1 MIKTRKVGSDIIISL
16 FQLNKINI
24 LFSDLIGDQLKKLVE
39 IPGSRILFDI
49 QNIIFIDS
57 AGFGML
63 IRIDEI
69 ARKNSSEFILCNI
82 SQEVV
87 ELFNLIDLQE
97 SLITSERNLVEESLL
112 QEVE

>member
-1 MIKTRKVGSDIIISL
+1 MIKIRNEGQDIILSL

-24 LFSDLIGDQLKKLVE
+24 LFSDQIGEQLKKLVE

-57 AGFGML
+57 TGFGML
-63 IRIDEI
+63 IGIGEL
-69 ARKNSSEFILCNI
+69 ACKNSSEFILCNP

-87 ELFNLIDLQE
+87 ELFNLLDVRERLT
-97 SLITSERNLVEESLL
+97 TSVMDVVGESLL
-112 QEVE
+112 LEVE